1 LIQGFQAPQTARL
14 QILTYAAAAATLEQ
28 LSQPFMLEASDHTGS
43 VTLLATMSTV
53 MLQVIYEVEYDQL
66 ETVIFI

>member
-1 LIQGFQAPQTARL
+1 MILFKIDPQRIAVIPLERDAPRTVDVN
-14 QILTYAAAAATLEQ
+14 TV
-28 LSQPFMLEASDHTGS
+28 MLEASDHTRS

-66 ETVIFI
+66 ETVIA